1 MPTKSAFSRPLR
13 ISHVISGLNVGG
25 AETMLTRLVEW
36 TDREKFLPEV
46 ISLTDAGALSGRIMA
61 SGIPVHALGM
71 RRGVPDPAGILRL
84 AQRFRQN
91 PPDIVQTWLY
101 HGDLIGG
108 LAARLAGIKNIF
120 WCIQNSDLSVQG
132 SRRTTIAT
140 AKLCARLSRSV
151 PQKIVCVSERAK
163 AIHVS
168 LGYDASRFV
177 LIPNGADT
185 DLFHPNAEARAQC
198 RTEWGIPETT
208 PVIGMAARYD
218 PQKDYPTFLAA
229 AALLKADHPEVRF
242 VLCGSGV
249 TSENAE
255 LVGAIRSAGL
265 MGHVLTLGVRSD
277 TPRVFSAFDIATLCS
292 RFGEAFSLYLGEAM
306 ACGTPVVAT
315 DVGDSAYLVGDT
327 GRIVPPGNPPA
338 LASSWGELIQCG
350 EGRRRELG
358 SAARRRVREF
368 FSLQETV
375 RQYAELHAA
384 SGSATTKNS

>member
-1 MPTKSAFSRPLR
+1 
-13 ISHVISGLNVGG
+13 
-25 AETMLTRLVEW
+25 
-36 TDREKFLPEV
+36 
-46 ISLTDAGALSGRIMA
+46 
-61 SGIPVHALGM
+61 
-71 RRGVPDPAGILRL
+71 
-84 AQRFRQN
+84 
-91 PPDIVQTWLY
+91 
-101 HGDLIGG
+101 
-108 LAARLAGIKNIF
+108 
-120 WCIQNSDLSVQG
+120 
-132 SRRTTIAT
+132 
-140 AKLCARLSRSV
+140 
-151 PQKIVCVSERAK
+151 
-163 AIHVS
+163 
-168 LGYDASRFV
+168 
-177 LIPNGADT
+177 
-185 DLFHPNAEARAQC
+185 
-198 RTEWGIPETT
+198 
-208 PVIGMAARYD
+208 MAARYD